1 MRLCC
6 NFSRCNDF
14 RDRMTNRFTCVCMK
28 CCTKSRIRSSFSF
41 TVCVSCFFLLPLFS
55 STPPPAFYCDAQR
68 LPEPWP
74 QFQSRFSDIRNTQRA
89 AAAAAARD
97 AAAAKMDRLLASID
111 SASGSGAADREE
123 VDGGG
128 EHSGGDAAAAEN
140 DGTAA
145 SDHESSESSAKRP
158 KIAHASSSSSSSSP
172 SVCDSV

>member
-1 MRLCC
+1 MSLC
-6 NFSRCNDF
+6 FKLTHFTDF
-14 RDRMTNRFTCVCMK
+14 RDYCHFFMCMYAWIVVPNFILFLHFSTRSCVA
-28 CCTKSRIRSSFSF
+28 SF
-41 TVCVSCFFLLPLFS
+41 FFVDAS
-55 STPPPAFYCDAQR
+55 PAFYCDAQR

-111 SASGSGAADREE
+111 SASGSDATDREGG
-123 VDGGG
+123 DGGG
-128 EHSGGDAAAAEN
+128 EHSGADAAAAEN

-145 SDHESSESSAKRP
+145 SDHDSSESSAKRP
-158 KIAHASSSSSSSSP
+158 KLAHAPSSTSSSSP